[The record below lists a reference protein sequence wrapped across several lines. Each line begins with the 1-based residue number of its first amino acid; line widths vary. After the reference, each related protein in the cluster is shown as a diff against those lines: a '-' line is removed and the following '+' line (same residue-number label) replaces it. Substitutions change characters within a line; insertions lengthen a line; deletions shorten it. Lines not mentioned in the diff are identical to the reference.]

1 MAHFRHAAAACLGAL
16 AMAAQCLTVCFAA
29 DAHRPPPF
37 ESVYTVKAGGVA
49 AGRMTRRL
57 EIDADDHYRFTS
69 VVEAVGL
76 AALLKPTMI
85 TEESS
90 GYWGAAHPVPAHYAH
105 RKQSGKKRKETIID
119 FDAAA
124 GLTHATIN
132 GIAVEGKLA
141 TGAVDKLSY
150 QLALMRD
157 LAAGV
162 TSLDYEVADAG
173 GGKRYAL
180 ARGAEVRV
188 KAAGRTYDTLPIS
201 YSRDDGRRTVL
212 WCAPALGY
220 LPVRIEYT
228 EKDGGVTTAELLPA
242 DSAP

>member
-1 MAHFRHAAAACLGAL
+1 MAHSRHAAAACLLAL
-16 AMAAQCLTVCFAA
+16 AMAAQCFTPCFAA
-29 DAHRPPPF
+29 DAHRPQPF

-57 EIDADDHYRFTS
+57 ELDADDRYRFTA

-76 AALLKPTMI
+76 AAMLKPTHI
-85 TEESS
+85 TEESN
-90 GYWGAAHPVPAHYAH
+90 GLWRTAHPVPAHYAH
-105 RKQSGKKRKETIID
+105 RKHSGKKRKETIID
-119 FDAAA
+119 FDTAA

-132 GIAVEGKLA
+132 GVAVEGKLA
-141 TGAVDKLSY
+141 PGAVDKLSY

-180 ARGAEVRV
+180 ARGADVRV
-188 KAAGRTYDTLPIS
+188 KAAGRTYDTIPIS

-212 WCAPALGY
+212 WCAPALAY

-242 DSAP
+242 GSAP